1 MSHGSVIQRKMS
13 ATSVSNIRPDDWR
26 AFAMEMWGICI
37 ASWKPLDERAAKLP
51 EPLEYDVLQI
61 GLVELNQG
69 QRHTVLQAVSC
80 YQVDL
85 SVFWFLFSLTYTTFP
100 FSGGQTLVSRLV
112 GVDPEFQIQKHD
124 IFQHI

>member
-69 QRHTVLQAVSC
+69 QRQTVLQAVSC
-80 YQVDL
+80 YQVN
-85 SVFWFLFSLTYTTFP
+85 VKICF
-100 FSGGQTLVSRLV
+100 
-112 GVDPEFQIQKHD
+112 
-124 IFQHI
+124 